1 MNSLSFDIFQ
11 LREYIRHG
19 AKSATI
25 EIELFNPG
33 GTNYVI
39 KRHIKDSPSNT
50 STTWYLQ
57 GHKTPQAQIEELT
70 ASLNI
75 QLDNLCQFL
84 PQDRVQDFVGM
95 DSFSLL
101 QNTQK
106 ALGNDTL
113 YIRHEN
119 LIQLTV
125 THQEIEKNMKVHNNS
140 LKTVRQYT
148 KRLEKD
154 VENYNDR
161 ETLKSKIAELVS
173 KKSWMTYVKAR
184 NSFSLLKK
192 QLETAK
198 NMKKAEEA
206 KLAPLRKSLDFLENK
221 MAKYRVDLNRIKCA
235 NSGLINDTKR
245 KIEADFDRVEA
256 HVSEEHARYTEQEQ
270 SESDRVTRV
279 KNVSTKIYDCEK
291 QLEEIRLKGDMD
303 DAKLNGELMDLE
315 TQIKRLDDR
324 ILEINGE
331 DERCRHRI
339 YSFKNDIF

>member
-1 MNSLSFDIFQ
+1 M
-11 LREYIRHG
+11 
-19 AKSATI
+19 
-25 EIELFNPG
+25 
-33 GTNYVI
+33 I
-39 KRHIKDSPSNT
+39 KRHIKDSPSSTN
-50 STTWYLQ
+50 TTWYFQ
-57 GHKTPQAQIEELT
+57 GKKTQPAVIEELT

-101 QNTQK
+101 KNTQK

-119 LIQLTV
+119 LIQLTI
-125 THQEIEKNMKVHNNS
+125 THQEIEKNMKVHSNS
-140 LKTVRQYT
+140 LKTVQQYT

-161 ETLKSKIAELVS
+161 ETLKAKIADLVS
-173 KKSWMTYVKAR
+173 KKTWMTYVKAR

-198 NMKKAEEA
+198 NLKKVEEA
-206 KLAPLRKSLDFLENK
+206 KLAPLRKSLDFLESK
-221 MAKYRVDLNRIKCA
+221 MAKYRVDLNRIRSA
-235 NSGLINDTKR
+235 NGVLINDTKR
-245 KIEADFDRVEA
+245 KIEGDFDRVEA
-256 HVSEEHARYTEQEQ
+256 YVSEEQAKYTEQEQ
-270 SESDRVTRV
+270 SESDRLTRV
-279 KNVSTKIYDCEK
+279 KNVSTKIHDCEK
-291 QLEEIRLKGDMD
+291 QLDEIRVKGDMD
-303 DAKLNGELMDLE
+303 DTRLNKELQDLE

-331 DERCRHRI
+331 DER
-339 YSFKNDIF
+339 Y